1 MKFTCTQENLAH
13 GLAAVSRVA
22 SKSAV
27 LAILNNVLLI
37 AEDGRVQL
45 QTTNLELAVTIIIR
59 AKVDVPGRYTV
70 PSRLLTDF
78 IALLGNERVTLEVVT
93 GGLNVIS
100 GHTQTTIKGSPAE
113 DFPVLPTHDASI
125 ETSLPANVFRRALE
139 ETVFAAANDESRP
152 EISGLCLTVKEKTLI
167 LAATDS
173 YRLAESRCT
182 TLSTANEERRVII
195 PSRTAQESLRL
206 IPDDET
212 PVRILLGDDQVRI
225 LLQDV
230 EILSRVIEGQYPD
243 YQQIIPTNWNTRVVV
258 DRESLLSNIRA
269 ASLFCKSG
277 INDLL
282 IAIDPEKKELT
293 ISAANTQL
301 GEHRASVE
309 AEIEGAQF
317 SIIFNYRYLIDGV
330 VSLGGTSTVLEFQDA
345 NTAAILRNP
354 KKTNALYLLMP
365 IRQ

>member
-45 QTTNLELAVTIIIR
+45 QTTNLELAITITIR

-70 PSRLLTDF
+70 PSKLLTDF
-78 IALLGNERVTLEVVT
+78 ISLLGNERVTLEVVT
-93 GGLNVIS
+93 GGLHVAS
-100 GHTQTTIKGSPAE
+100 GHTQTTIKGTPAE
-113 DFPVLPTHDASI
+113 DFPVLPTHDAAVESTI
-125 ETSLPANVFRRALE
+125 PANILRRALE

-152 EISGLCLTVKEKTLI
+152 EISGLCLTLDKKSLI

-173 YRLAESRCT
+173 YRLAESRCSA
-182 TLSTANEERRVII
+182 LSEAKEERRVII

-206 IPDDET
+206 IPDDEST
-212 PVRILLGDDQVRI
+212 VRIFLGDDQVRI
-225 LLQDV
+225 LLQDI

-243 YQQIIPTNWNTRVVV
+243 YQQIIPTAWTTKVVV
-258 DRESLLSNIRA
+258 NQEQLLSNIRA

-282 IAIDPEKKELT
+282 VTVSAEKKEIT
-293 ISAANTQL
+293 ISAANAQL
-301 GEHRASVE
+301 GEHTASVD
-309 AEIEGAQF
+309 AEIEGDDIAV
-317 SIIFNYRYLIDGV
+317 IFNFRYLIDGI
-330 VSLGGTSTVLEFQDA
+330 VSLGGDSSIIELQDP
-345 NTAAILRNP
+345 NTAAIIRNP
-354 KKTNALYLLMP
+354 KKTNTLYLLMP